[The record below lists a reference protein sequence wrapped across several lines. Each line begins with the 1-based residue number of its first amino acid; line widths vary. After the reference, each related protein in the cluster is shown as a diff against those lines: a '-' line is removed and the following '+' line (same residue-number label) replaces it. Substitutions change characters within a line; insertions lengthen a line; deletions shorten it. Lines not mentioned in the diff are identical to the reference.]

1 MDMRIRRNREKAG
14 KRKHAVREEKRA
26 ELGKMST
33 EREKVNVQRV
43 EQPLRKNERRESGP
57 EHMPQRFFKI

>member
-1 MDMRIRRNREKAG
+1 
-14 KRKHAVREEKRA
+14 
-26 ELGKMST
+26 MST

-57 EHMPQRFFKI
+57 EHMPQIVFKIELNELC

>member
-1 MDMRIRRNREKAG
+1 MPYD
-14 KRKHAVREEKRA
+14 KRKA

-43 EQPLRKNERRESGP
+43 EQPLRTNERRESGP
-57 EHMPQRFFKI
+57 EHMPQKFFKI